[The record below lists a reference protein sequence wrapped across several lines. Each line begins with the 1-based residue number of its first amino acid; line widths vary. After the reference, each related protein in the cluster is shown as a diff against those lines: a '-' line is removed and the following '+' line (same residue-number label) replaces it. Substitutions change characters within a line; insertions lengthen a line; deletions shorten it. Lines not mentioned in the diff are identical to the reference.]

1 MLNFPL
7 RFSDEDGGHRDMFVS
22 SDLCNSS
29 TEKGEHFHLSF
40 CKNERKTRVIQKI
53 TFIQTSS
60 GCCALINCFMKRLF
74 SQRIASPSLKM
85 HPHLNILS
93 SERVLTESYQL
104 GWCDCHCTSWKRL
117 ISKNNL
123 SPTPTLKITNSWEEN

>member
-1 MLNFPL
+1 
-7 RFSDEDGGHRDMFVS
+7 MFVS

-29 TEKGEHFHLSF
+29 TEKGENFHLSF